1 MPLIAKTGS
10 ITLIAYGHLKKLDK
24 VKRIQN
30 EKKEAIDRGRT
41 YQKRKADQ
49 YKWTEPNAALIKKT
63 KIIES
68 LLGAVCST
76 RNNNGT
82 TIVIRYI
89 QIQDI
94 TLHYEQLNVSVF
106 NKLVDI
112 NALEDAIA
120 HPGIRWGMKSC
131 LPCVSIDYRS

>member
-1 MPLIAKTGS
+1 MNKSQCCIDKENQ
-10 ITLIAYGHLKKLDK
+10 KKK
-24 VKRIQN
+24 
-30 EKKEAIDRGRT
+30 
-41 YQKRKADQ
+41 
-49 YKWTEPNAALIKKT
+49 
-63 KIIES
+63 IES

-89 QIQDI
+89 HIQDV

-112 NALEDAIA
+112 NALEDAIT
-120 HPGIRWGMKSC
+120 HPGIRWDMKSC
-131 LPCVSIDYRS
+131 LSCVSIDYRT

>member
-1 MPLIAKTGS
+1 MNRT
-10 ITLIAYGHLKKLDK
+10 
-24 VKRIQN
+24 QCC
-30 EKKEAIDRGRT
+30 ID
-41 YQKRKADQ
+41 
-49 YKWTEPNAALIKKT
+49 KKT